1 MTKLKRKTFWKLVLI
16 VLGVFLFLA
25 GLGIELLFVKICGL
39 LIAVLLLSLAK
50 VWKRKLKLP
59 PGIILYVLFL
69 IAFEAS
75 LIWSRNRGVTAG
87 HLVSFI
93 AGGLFWI
100 AFYNLSSE
108 FSRWLDKIIVILGLV
123 FGGMFIVNHYFGE
136 VLIRPWSLYLPYTH
150 YLNHN
155 NIGDLWA
162 LVLTIVAFYLI
173 GKPKNFWYWGLVS
186 LGFYFLAMSQSRSAY
201 VALAVGV
208 IYLAKSQGWTA
219 KYMSIVLP
227 FKPKGKRKAPATVHV
242 DGSGR
247 LQTLVRKD
255 SPLYYD
261 LIETYKKKTGTPII
275 INTSFN
281 VRGEPIVCTPE
292 EAVKCFLRT
301 GIDVLVIDRFVVVKG
316 N

>member
-1 MTKLKRKTFWKLVLI
+1 M
-16 VLGVFLFLA
+16 
-25 GLGIELLFVKICGL
+25 
-39 LIAVLLLSLAK
+39 
-50 VWKRKLKLP
+50 
-59 PGIILYVLFL
+59 
-69 IAFEAS
+69 
-75 LIWSRNRGVTAG
+75 
-87 HLVSFI
+87 
-93 AGGLFWI
+93 
-100 AFYNLSSE
+100 
-108 FSRWLDKIIVILGLV
+108 
-123 FGGMFIVNHYFGE
+123 
-136 VLIRPWSLYLPYTH
+136 
-150 YLNHN
+150 
-155 NIGDLWA
+155 
-162 LVLTIVAFYLI
+162 
-173 GKPKNFWYWGLVS
+173 
-186 LGFYFLAMSQSRSAY
+186 GFYFLAMSQSRSAY